1 MENYDTKKQVFALKM
16 IDHSVARI
24 RDKLTSWGV
33 QEADLQE
40 VQGVDGW
47 STVFFGTKEER
58 KAGKIKFCVAYRDD
72 DGTVH
77 IYRHKGCGIGF
88 FGIAVAYLLHHLS
101 FFEDRPADAVAD
113 VAVADVVVADVA
125 VADVAVDDVAEADA
139 VAAVAVD
146 VAEAKEDDAAAE
158 AVAEEPAPKR
168 NRTDIPVIDLTL

>member
-1 MENYDTKKQVFALKM
+1 MENYDTNKQFFALKM

-40 VQGVDGW
+40 VQGLDGW

-58 KAGKIKFCVAYRDD
+58 NGGKIKFCLAYRDD

-77 IYRHKGCGIGF
+77 IYKHKGCGIGF
-88 FGIAVAYLLHHLS
+88 FGIAVTYLLHHLS
-101 FFEDRPADAVAD
+101 FFEDRQADAVDD
-113 VAVADVVVADVA
+113 VAVAEAA
-125 VADVAVDDVAEADA
+125 VDDVAVDDVAEADA